1 MNICSLAIIK
11 TLKAEITPLKR
22 NLQIVDASGSNL
34 KIIGTST
41 IYFSSQII
49 NNKKKLLNCAVLDGP
64 EREVLLSLSCLKEM
78 NLVHD
83 SFPNQ
88 TVLSYI
94 QDNFNKGYKTEHSH
108 SLKSQNSQTV
118 KSAKLDKHED
128 ECQKLKARIMDK
140 FASTFQE
147 VLTKADRLNIPPVHL
162 YQDENTDI
170 KPVQHLRPFD
180 VPWHLR
186 DGFRKELKACIDA
199 GILEPSEKPTP
210 WAHKAFAV
218 PKKSPGAARL
228 VADFRLLNKI

>member
-1 MNICSLAIIK
+1 M
-11 TLKAEITPLKR
+11 
-22 NLQIVDASGSNL
+22 
-34 KIIGTST
+34 
-41 IYFSSQII
+41 
-49 NNKKKLLNCAVLDGP
+49 
-64 EREVLLSLSCLKEM
+64 
-78 NLVHD
+78 
-83 SFPNQ
+83 
-88 TVLSYI
+88 
-94 QDNFNKGYKTEHSH
+94 
-108 SLKSQNSQTV
+108 KSENSQTV

-147 VLTKADRLNIPPVHL
+147 VLTKADRLNISPVHL

-186 DGFRKELKACIDA
+186 DGFQRELKACVDA

-218 PKKSPGAARL
+218 PKKTPGAARL
-228 VADFRLLNKI
+228 VADFRLLNKTLTRPVWPTESVDQMLRSISPEFRYFCVVDCTSGYHQISIHPDS